1 MYKLCKTEQ
10 SARRQREIE
19 NCLLE
24 LLLTKHY
31 EDITITE
38 ICDKMNM
45 PRKSFYRYFD
55 GKEGVK
61 QSLINHIMMDYNSV
75 QRVVNKQNSVT
86 IKDEFEVFFEFWKEH
101 KDLLVAF
108 DRSSL
113 IGNLFDTTVSH
124 AMSEYDRVRGY
135 LSDSYDEDKQAA
147 YRFVISGLM
156 TMMIDWYRGGF
167 RESVETMAR
176 AMVKII
182 TRPLFENLSRT
193 E

>member
-10 SARRQREIE
+10 SAKRQREIE

-24 LLLTKHY
+24 LLLAKHY

-38 ICDKMNM
+38 ICEKMNM

-61 QSLINHIMMDYNSV
+61 QSLIHHTMMDYNSV
-75 QRVVNKQNSVT
+75 KTVVNKQDAVT
-86 IKDEFEVFFEFWKEH
+86 IKDEFEAFFEFWKER
-101 KDLLVAF
+101 KDTLVAL
-108 DRSSL
+108 DRSGL
-113 IGNLFDTTVSH
+113 IGNLFDTTVSL
-124 AMSEYDRVRGY
+124 AMTEYDRVRGY
-135 LSDSYDEDKQAA
+135 LSDSYAEDKQAA

-167 RESVETMAR
+167 KESVDAMAR

>member
-10 SARRQREIE
+10 SAKRQREIE
-19 NCLLE
+19 KCLLE
-24 LLLTKHY
+24 LLLVKHY

-38 ICDKMNM
+38 ICEKMNM

-61 QSLINHIMMDYNSV
+61 QSLIYHTMMDYNSIHI
-75 QRVVNKQNSVT
+75 VVNNRDAIT
-86 IKDEFEVFFEFWKEH
+86 IKGEFETFFEFWKENR
-101 KDLLVAF
+101 KFLTALDKSGLLG
-108 DRSSL
+108 SL
-113 IGNLFDTTVSH
+113 IETTVNF
-124 AMSEYDRVRGY
+124 AMDEFERVRVY
-135 LSDSYDEDKQAA
+135 LSDSYDEDKMAA
-147 YRFVISGLM
+147 YQFVVSGLM
-156 TMMIDWYRGGF
+156 TMMINWYRDGF
-167 RESVETMAR
+167 KESVESMSR